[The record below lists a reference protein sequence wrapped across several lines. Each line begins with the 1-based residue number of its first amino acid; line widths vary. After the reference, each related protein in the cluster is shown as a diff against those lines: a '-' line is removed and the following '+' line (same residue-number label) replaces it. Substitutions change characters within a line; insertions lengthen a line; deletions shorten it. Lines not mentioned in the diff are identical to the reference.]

1 MAGWSRRLTGPR
13 LHSDSA
19 RICFESMDPERI
31 GERTTVGLFFR
42 QAARHKDRTVVRH
55 HDGTAW
61 RSVSW
66 ERMAELALRVAAGLV
81 DHGVAAGDRVVI
93 MADNCLEWLYCDLGI
108 QAAGA
113 VSVPI
118 YPSTPAAM
126 AQVIADDAGAR
137 LAFVADALADRLRLD
152 RVVTMGADL
161 PAWVAG
167 EASPDRL
174 AEVEARAAA
183 LTPDDLVTLVYTSG
197 TTGIPKGVMLA
208 HRCIVDMALSCLEV
222 FDIGPDDEALSFLPY
237 SHVFERINGVFVG
250 LAAGMSAWIARGV
263 PRLLDDLRECRPTI
277 MVAVPRVYEK
287 MHQQVMALVRDAPP
301 WRRVLFHWAIAQG
314 RRRSRGR
321 AAPLHP
327 LADRL
332 VLAPLRGR
340 LTGGRMRFFVSG
352 GAPLSTEV
360 ESFFWAVGV
369 KILNGWGMTE
379 TASGATSNTGSRH
392 QFETVGP
399 PLPGV
404 RIRIAGDGEILVHS
418 PGNMLGY
425 FNNPEATAE
434 TLDDGWVRTGDIG
447 EVDAEGFLRITDRK
461 KELLK
466 TAGGKFVAPSP
477 MESRLMQQPVIE
489 RAVVIGDQRPYVTAL
504 IVPDWKA
511 LEAETGVSG
520 RPEDLVDD
528 GRARAAVQRAV
539 DELNRD
545 LGSWETIKYFA
556 LIPHDFTEEAGEITP
571 TLKVKRR
578 VVQERYRDRIETM
591 YRGRSPRES
600 TAH

>member
-1 MAGWSRRLTGPR
+1 MAGSRHRP
-13 LHSDSA
+13 A
-19 RICFESMDPERI
+19 RICFESMDPERL
-31 GERTTVGLFFR
+31 GERTTVGLFLR
-42 QAARHKDRTVVRH
+42 QAARYGDRTVVRH

-66 ERMAELALRVAAGLV
+66 DRMAELALRVAAQLV
-81 DHGVAAGDRVVI
+81 DEGVAAGDRVVI

-118 YPSTPAAM
+118 YPSTPAPM

-137 LAFVADALADRLRLD
+137 LAFVADALAGRLRLD
-152 RVVTMGADL
+152 RVVAMGADL

-183 LTPDDLVTLVYTSG
+183 ITPDDLVTLVYTSG

-208 HRCIVDMALSCLEV
+208 HRCIVDIALSCLEV

-250 LAAGMSAWIARGV
+250 LAAGASAWIARGV
-263 PRLLDDLRECRPTI
+263 PRLLDDLHECRPTI
-277 MVAVPRVYEK
+277 MVSVPRVYEK
-287 MHQQVMALVRDAPP
+287 MHQQVMALVRDASP
-301 WRRVLFHWAIAQG
+301 WRRALFRWAIAQG

-332 VLAPLRGR
+332 VLAPLRRR
-340 LTGGRMRFFVSG
+340 LTGGRLRFFVSG

-379 TASGATSNTGSRH
+379 TASGATSNTESRH
-392 QFETVGP
+392 RFETVGP

-404 RIRIAGDGEILVHS
+404 RIRVAGDGEILVHG

-447 EVDAEGFLRITDRK
+447 DVDAEGFLRITDRK

-489 RAVVIGDQRPYVTAL
+489 RAVVIGDERPYVTAL
-504 IVPDWKA
+504 VVPDWRA

-528 GRARAAVQRAV
+528 ERARAAVQRAV
-539 DELNRD
+539 DELNQD

-556 LIPHDFTEEAGEITP
+556 LIPHDFTEEAGELTP